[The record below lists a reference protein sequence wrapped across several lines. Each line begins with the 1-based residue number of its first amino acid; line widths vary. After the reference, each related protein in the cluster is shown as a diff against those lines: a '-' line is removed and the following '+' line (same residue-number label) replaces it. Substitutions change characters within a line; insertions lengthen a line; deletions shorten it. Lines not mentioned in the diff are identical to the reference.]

1 MKNIQTDFLLSPLKA
16 YKWRIRLH
24 DGLYLAQKTFW
35 LCASIV
41 AGLQLIGRIW
51 PIERIDLYSW
61 IIFTIWITV
70 NLFYSLI
77 KPLPYLRVAWRV
89 DQELNL
95 KDRLSTALLL
105 NQHSEKEHQGN
116 ELYQQMIGL
125 QRVDAHQKLNSSS
138 PKEAFKP
145 VWLPRHLIAG
155 LALMVAAATF
165 AILPNPMDAV
175 IRQRNEVAQAAQEE
189 AENIED
195 LLDQLSNS
203 DALSEE
209 EKEELLRQL
218 EELADELRQN
228 QGDPAEALADLSQME
243 QELLD
248 RLDAQADMKQTAL
261 ESISAQLN
269 ALAKQQSTNESL
281 SADIEAA
288 LEELAQQLSEMS
300 EAEQQELAQSLQQ
313 MAALA
318 AQAGDSALSSALSS
332 LGQAAQAGNSQAAQ
346 SAAQQAGE
354 ASQQTEASLSAQQA
368 LEQALSQLQESQQSI
383 AQAGQGNQTAQ
394 GSGDQSSQGNGNGQG
409 QGQGQGQGAGGG
421 GGSNA
426 DSLPPNTSVGQAA
439 DPQGEGTSGSVGELT
454 DQVYAPW
461 ESQQG
466 ENNPLVISGQD
477 LDQGQTQVNEQDQDL
492 PGNINPSTVPY
503 QDVFGTYLDTAYQT
517 IEQSYIPLGLKDY
530 VLEYFTQLEP

>member
-1 MKNIQTDFLLSPLKA
+1 MKNPQTDFLLSPLNT
-16 YKWRIRLH
+16 YKRRIRLH

-35 LCASIV
+35 LCAIII

-61 IIFTIWITV
+61 LIFTIWITV

-105 NQHSEKEHQGN
+105 NQHSNKELHGN

-125 QRVDAHQKLNSSS
+125 QRVDAHQKINSSS

-145 VWLPRHLIAG
+145 AWLPRHLIAG
-155 LALMVAAATF
+155 LALMLAAAAF

-175 IRQRNEVAQAAQEE
+175 IRQRNDVAQAAQEE

-195 LLDQLSNS
+195 LLEQLSNS

-209 EKEELLRQL
+209 EKEELLQQL

-269 ALAKQQSTNESL
+269 ALAKQQSSNESL

-346 SAAQQAGE
+346 TAAQQAGE

-394 GSGDQSSQGNGNGQG
+394 GSGNQSSQGNGNGQG
-409 QGQGQGQGAGGG
+409 QGQGQGSGGG

-426 DSLPPNTSVGQAA
+426 DSLPPNTSAGQAA

-466 ENNPLVISGQD
+466 ENDPLVISGQD

-517 IEQSYIPLGLKDY
+517 VEQSYIPLGLKDY